1 MARIGVDA
9 GGVLSRKEA
18 SAAREATPAVRG
30 AVWGMRTLLHLCG
43 HDNVFIVS
51 RVRGDRGTAFLER
64 FCERNGLYRAGLS
77 KKMTFFSFFLDRR
90 LARKTMPPAETRKRG
105 GDEQRY

>member
-18 SAAREATPAVRG
+18 SAAREATPAVHG
-30 AVWGMRTLLHLCG
+30 AVWGMRTLLHLFG

-51 RVRGDRGTAFLER
+51 RVRGDRGAAFLER

-77 KKMTFFSFFLDRR
+77 KT
-90 LARKTMPPAETRKRG
+90 
-105 GDEQRY
+105 